1 MALFDPLA
9 LALGYITLL
18 SGQRQS
24 KADARNDKGGK
35 TKDGRHHEPAGGNES
50 GSSFERAHE

>member
-24 KADARNDKGGK
+24 KADARNDKSGK
-35 TKDGRHHEPAGGNES
+35 AKDGRHHEPAGGDES
-50 GSSFERAHE
+50 GNRFDRAHE